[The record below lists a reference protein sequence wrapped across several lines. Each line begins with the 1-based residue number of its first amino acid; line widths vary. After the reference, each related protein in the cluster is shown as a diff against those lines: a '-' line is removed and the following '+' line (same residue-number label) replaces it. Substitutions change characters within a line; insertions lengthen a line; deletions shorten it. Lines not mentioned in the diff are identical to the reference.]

1 MFQVLRVPSENVA
14 SVWRANWLVR
24 VCDCVRER
32 KCMCARAC
40 ASVCVMCVRVFA
52 CIAYAFIRFVWCVQ
66 RVTERVINPTVARGA
81 CMWWGGCT
89 GGRLGR
95 ARVSER
101 MLTDGDGR
109 VCTKATAPCGFS
121 VSKLLLLHMNG
132 TIDGQSSRAT
142 ASSRGRRPQQPRRW
156 LRFAAL
162 VHRPN
167 GQDFARGDLAALVR
181 NSKKRRM
188 NLRS

>member
-109 VCTKATAPCGFS
+109 VCTKATAPCGLVRF
-121 VSKLLLLHMNG
+121 
-132 TIDGQSSRAT
+132 QT
-142 ASSRGRRPQQPRRW
+142 ASSSHEWHHRRGKA
-156 LRFAAL
+156 AAL
-162 VHRPN
+162 QP
-167 GQDFARGDLAALVR
+167 AAAADGH
-181 NSKKRRM
+181 NSRDDGCVL
-188 NLRS
+188 LRSCIGPTDRISPEATWRLLYATQRKDE